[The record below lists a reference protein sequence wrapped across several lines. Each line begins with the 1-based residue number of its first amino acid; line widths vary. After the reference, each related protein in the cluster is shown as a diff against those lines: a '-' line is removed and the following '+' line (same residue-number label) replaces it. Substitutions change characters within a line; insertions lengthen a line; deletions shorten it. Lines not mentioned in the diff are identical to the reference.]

1 MVGVTVG
8 YKVRILS
15 SSGIV
20 KISPKRIRVVG
31 VVGTPRLVRA
41 LVLFWIVSILL
52 GVAAGG
58 IPSDHY
64 WYSGDWQPLSSF
76 DCAVYTHFYADD
88 WGYEAA
94 TYGNRNDNYLEGRAE
109 SASLWW
115 YFGHGHTDVGGEIPP
130 EL

>member
-8 YKVRILS
+8 YKVRILR

-31 VVGTPRLVRA
+31 VVGTPRLVRG

-64 WYSGDWQPLSSF
+64 WAETGSLCHPSIAQSTHISMLMIGDMRLPHMV
-76 DCAVYTHFYADD
+76 AGMIT
-88 WGYEAA
+88 
-94 TYGNRNDNYLEGRAE
+94 T
-109 SASLWW
+109 
-115 YFGHGHTDVGGEIPP
+115 
-130 EL
+130 